1 MGCGKSTIGKSL
13 AKKNKKKFID
23 LDILI
28 EKKIGKSINKIFKE
42 DGEEYFRYLEKE
54 NLLDVCKLGNIVVAT
69 GGGTPC
75 FFDNMNLMLK
85 NGIVIYLK
93 MKPKDLSRRLKEKK
107 KERPLLNKIKKQDL
121 EKNIREILNQRRGVY
136 EKANLILSD
145 LNFEEKNLVELLR

>member
-13 AKKNKKKFID
+13 AKKNNKKFID

-28 EKKIGKSINKIFKE
+28 EKKIGKSINKIFNE

-93 MKPKDLSRRLKEKK
+93 MKPKDLSRRLKENK